1 MNSANGSGQIRV
13 LVSAASAIRRA
24 GLEGIVRSAPSLKLV
39 GSTYQDTPLAHL
51 IGDLQPNLLVWDLAD
66 SEPSQDVLS
75 LAPAALTGRILLLAD
90 HPSRSWVSS
99 MLRAGIRG
107 ILPRDA
113 SDAEIIAAI
122 HAVHAGLIL
131 LDPESIEQLIAQVPV
146 QEDLE
151 SNIAEALTPRESE
164 ILRMLAE
171 GVGNKEIAAALAI
184 SEHTVK
190 FHVSSILDK
199 LGAATRTEAVTL
211 GLRQGLI
218 VL

>member
-1 MNSANGSGQIRV
+1 MNSVNGSGQIRI
-13 LVSAASAIRRA
+13 LVSAASSIRRA
-24 GLEGIVRSAPSLKLV
+24 GLEGIVRAAPSLKLV
-39 GSTYQDTPLAHL
+39 GSAYQDTALAQL
-51 IGDLQPNLLVWDLAD
+51 LAELQPHVLVWDIANTE
-66 SEPSQDVLS
+66 SAHTVLS
-75 LAPAALTGRILLLAD
+75 LAAAAVTCRILLLVD
-90 HPSRSWVSS
+90 HPNRGWMSS
-99 MLRAGIRG
+99 VLRAGIGG

-113 SDAEIIAAI
+113 SDHEIIAAI
-122 HAVHAGLIL
+122 HAVRAGLTL
-131 LDPESIEQLIAQVPV
+131 LDPESLEQLLTRLPLP
-146 QEDLE
+146 EDSDE
-151 SNIAEALTPRESE
+151 RIAEALTPRENE

-171 GVGNKEIAAALAI
+171 GTGNKEIASVLNI